1 MVALY
6 ITSIGRHAG
15 KELITMGLIDR
26 LRRDGFKVG
35 YFKPVGHL
43 PTKVENVVTD
53 KGAWLLYRLFG
64 LEDPIELICPVI
76 MTHDLIMQNY
86 EKAVTGLQERI
97 QGAFEKISQQKDVV
111 VVGCD
116 NNFSEGSSLGVSGIQ
131 LIKLLNAHALFV
143 ERYACDFC
151 IDFLLE
157 IKDVIG
163 DPMIGVVFNKVQAL
177 HLDEI
182 KELVSPFL
190 NRRHLN
196 LFGSLPHDTL
206 LGSTRVSD
214 LVEHLTADVVCG
226 KDQLD
231 GLVEN
236 FLVGGMQVDK
246 FITYLLKSPCSG
258 IIVGGDRTDIQLV
271 AIENGVRCLILS
283 GNLYPNET
291 IVARA
296 EAKGVPI
303 LVVRDDTYTV
313 AKNVEAMAG
322 RFRLRKREK
331 IDHGIKL
338 VDQALDFEKLYERL
352 NLEPPATSRTQATS

>member
-6 ITSIGRHAG
+6 ITSIERHAG
-15 KELITMGLIDR
+15 KKLMTMGLIDR

-43 PTKVENVVTD
+43 PIKVENVVTD
-53 KGAWLLYRLFG
+53 TGAWLLYRLFG

-76 MTHDLIMQNY
+76 ITQDLIMQNY
-86 EKAVTGLQERI
+86 EKAVTGLLERI

-131 LIKLLNAHALFV
+131 LIKLLNAYVLFV

-157 IKDVIG
+157 LKKVIG
-163 DPMIGVVFNKVQAL
+163 DPMIGVVLNKVQAL

-182 KELVSPFL
+182 KEFVSPFL
-190 NRRHLN
+190 NRQHLD
-196 LFGSLPHDTL
+196 LFASLPHDTL
-206 LGSTRVSD
+206 LGSTRVGD
-214 LVEHLTADVVCG
+214 LVDHLGADVVCG
-226 KDQLD
+226 KNQLD
-231 GLVEN
+231 GLVES
-236 FLVGGMQVDK
+236 FLVGGMQVDQ
-246 FITYLLKSPCSG
+246 FITYLLKSPGSG

-283 GNLYPNET
+283 GNLYPND
-291 IVARA
+291 IIIARA

-338 VDQALDFEKLYERL
+338 VDQILDFGKLYKRL
-352 NLEPPATSRTQATS
+352 NLVPLSKTS

>member
-6 ITSIGRHAG
+6 ITSIERHAG
-15 KELITMGLIDR
+15 KKLMTMGLIDR

-35 YFKPVGHL
+35 YFKPLGHL
-43 PTKVENVVTD
+43 PIKVENVVTD
-53 KGAWLLYRLFG
+53 TGAWLLYRLFG
-64 LEDPIELICPVI
+64 LKDPIELISPVI
-76 MTHDLIMQNY
+76 VTQDLIMQNY
-86 EKAVTGLQERI
+86 EEDITGLQDRI
-97 QGAFEKISQQKDVV
+97 EGAFKRISEQKDVV

-131 LIKLLNAHALFV
+131 LIKLLNAHVLFV
-143 ERYACDFC
+143 ERYTCDFC

-157 IKDVIG
+157 LKKVIG
-163 DPMIGVVFNKVQAL
+163 DPMIGVVLNKVQAL
-177 HLDEI
+177 YLDEI

-190 NRRHLN
+190 NRKHLN

-206 LGSTRVSD
+206 LGSTRVGD
-214 LVEHLTADVVCG
+214 LVEHLGADVVCG

-231 GLVEN
+231 GLVES

-246 FITYLLKSPCSG
+246 FITYLLKSPNSG

-283 GNLYPNET
+283 GNLYPNDV
-291 IVARA
+291 IIARA

-313 AKNVEAMAG
+313 AKNVDAMAG
-322 RFRLRKREK
+322 RFRLREREK

-338 VDQALDFEKLYERL
+338 VDQMIDFEKLYERL
-352 NLEPPATSRTQATS
+352 NLVPR

>member
-6 ITSIGRHAG
+6 ITSIERHAG
-15 KELITMGLIDR
+15 KKLMTMGLIDR

-43 PTKVENVVTD
+43 PIKVENVVTD
-53 KGAWLLYRLFG
+53 TGAWLLYRLFG
-64 LEDPIELICPVI
+64 LKDPIELISPVI
-76 MTHDLIMQNY
+76 ITQDLIMQNY
-86 EKAVTGLQERI
+86 ETGVTGLPERI
-97 QGAFEKISQQKDVV
+97 LGAFEKISQQKDVV

-116 NNFSEGSSLGVSGIQ
+116 NNFSEGSSLGISGIQ
-131 LIKLLNAHALFV
+131 LIQLLNAHVLFV
-143 ERYACDFC
+143 ERYTCNFC

-157 IKDVIG
+157 LKKVIG
-163 DPMIGVVFNKVQAL
+163 DPMIGVVLNKIQAP
-177 HLDEI
+177 HMDEI
-182 KELVSPFL
+182 KELVLPFL
-190 NRRHLN
+190 KRKDLEVYG
-196 LFGSLPHDTL
+196 LLPHDIL
-206 LGSTRVSD
+206 LGSTCVGD
-214 LVEHLTADVVCG
+214 LVEHLGADVVCG

-231 GLVEN
+231 GLVES

-246 FITYLLKSPCSG
+246 FITYLLKSPNSG

-283 GNLYPNET
+283 GNLYPNDV
-291 IVARA
+291 IIARA
-296 EAKGVPI
+296 VAKGVPI

-331 IDHGIKL
+331 IDQGIKL
-338 VDQALDFEKLYERL
+338 VDQMFDFKKLYERL
-352 NLEPPATSRTQATS
+352 NLVPR

>member
-6 ITSIGRHAG
+6 ITSIERHAG
-15 KELITMGLIDR
+15 KKLMTMGLIDR

-43 PTKVENVVTD
+43 PVKVENVVTD
-53 KGAWLLYRLFG
+53 TGAWLLYRLFG
-64 LEDPIELICPVI
+64 LKDPIELISPVI
-76 MTHDLIMQNY
+76 ITHDLIMQNY
-86 EKAVTGLQERI
+86 EEDITGLQDRI
-97 QGAFEKISQQKDVV
+97 EGAFKRISEQKDVV

-131 LIKLLNAHALFV
+131 LIKLLNAHVLFV
-143 ERYACDFC
+143 ERYTCDFC

-157 IKDVIG
+157 LKKVIG
-163 DPMIGVVFNKVQAL
+163 DPMIGVVLNKVQAL

-190 NRRHLN
+190 KRKHMEV
-196 LFGSLPHDTL
+196 FGSLPHDTL
-206 LGSTRVSD
+206 LGSTRVGD
-214 LVEHLTADVVCG
+214 LVEHLGADVVCG

-231 GLVEN
+231 GLVES

-246 FITYLLKSPCSG
+246 FITYLLKSPNSG

-271 AIENGVRCLILS
+271 AIENGVGCLILS
-283 GNLYPNET
+283 GNLYPND
-291 IVARA
+291 IIIARA

-313 AKNVEAMAG
+313 AKNVDAMAG

-338 VDQALDFEKLYERL
+338 VDQVFDFEKLYERL
-352 NLEPPATSRTQATS
+352 NLVPR